1 MDNIDLRKKPGAF
14 NAFPLGTAL
23 VSAAFALGAVSLT
36 LLLRSYSSSVMSIST
51 CAVTDLWLC
60 FALLILAQALC
71 IIMPCA
77 RVLTAVFAVLT
88 GADAELISYSYSEF
102 ALFSPEFFALFGV
115 IFAFSAAGVYAC
127 DRAFTLS
134 PKLRAF
140 IRADRRLRYELNLFC
155 AVFAALMLAAIVSAA
170 LFIL

>member
-14 NAFPLGTAL
+14 NAFPLETAL

-36 LLLRSYSSSVMSIST
+36 LLLRSDLSSVMSIST

>member
-14 NAFPLGTAL
+14 NAFPLRTAL

-36 LLLRSYSSSVMSIST
+36 LLLRSDLSSVMSIST

-155 AVFAALMLAAIVSAA
+155 AVFATLMLAAIVSAA

>member
-36 LLLRSYSSSVMSIST
+36 LLLRSDSSSVMSIST

-102 ALFSPEFFALFGV
+102 ALFSPEFFALCGV

-155 AVFAALMLAAIVSAA
+155 SVFAALMLAAIVSAA

>member
-1 MDNIDLRKKPGAF
+1 MDNIDLLKKPGAF

-36 LLLRSYSSSVMSIST
+36 LLLRSDSSSVMSIST

-60 FALLILAQALC
+60 FALLILVQALC

-77 RVLTAVFAVLT
+77 RILTAVFAVLT

>member
-36 LLLRSYSSSVMSIST
+36 LLLRSDSSSVMSIST

-77 RVLTAVFAVLT
+77 CVLTAVFAVLT

-102 ALFSPEFFALFGV
+102 ALFSPVFFALFGV
-115 IFAFSAAGVYAC
+115 IFVFSAAGVYAC

-155 AVFAALMLAAIVSAA
+155 SVFAALMLAAIVSAA

>member
-36 LLLRSYSSSVMSIST
+36 LLLRSDLSSVMSIST

-155 AVFAALMLAAIVSAA
+155 AVFATLMLAAIVSAA

>member
-36 LLLRSYSSSVMSIST
+36 LLLRSDSSSVMSIST

-102 ALFSPEFFALFGV
+102 ALFSPEFFVLCGV
-115 IFAFSAAGVYAC
+115 IFAFSAADVYAS
-127 DRAFTLS
+127 DSAFALS

-155 AVFAALMLAAIVSAA
+155 AVFAALMLAAIVSVA

>member
-36 LLLRSYSSSVMSIST
+36 LLLRSDSSSVMSIST

-60 FALLILAQALC
+60 FALLVLAQALC

-115 IFAFSAAGVYAC
+115 IFAFSAAGVYAR

-155 AVFAALMLAAIVSAA
+155 SVFAALMLAAIVSAA

>member
-1 MDNIDLRKKPGAF
+1 MDNIDLRKNPGAF

-36 LLLRSYSSSVMSIST
+36 LLLRSDSSSVMSIST

-155 AVFAALMLAAIVSAA
+155 FVFAALMLAAIVSVA